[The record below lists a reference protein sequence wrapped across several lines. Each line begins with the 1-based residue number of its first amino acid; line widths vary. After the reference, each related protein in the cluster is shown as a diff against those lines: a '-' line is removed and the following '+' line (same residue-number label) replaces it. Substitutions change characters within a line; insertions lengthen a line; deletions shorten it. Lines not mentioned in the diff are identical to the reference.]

1 MQGINKKEGSMRKII
16 LAILAVIVLAGAFAG
31 CNATRG
37 AGEDIK
43 SAGQHI
49 ANVGN

>member
-1 MQGINKKEGSMRKII
+1 M
-16 LAILAVIVLAGAFAG
+16 LAVLFLIISTVS

-37 AGEDIK
+37 AGTDIK

-49 ANVGN
+49 ENIGK